1 MAGMASV
8 NESVRYEPE
17 ESPPPLVALGAGF
30 QAALVILAPVALTV
44 VIVVRIAEESDS
56 YLAWGV
62 FAALLVSGATTVLQ
76 AARLGRIGAGHVLMM
91 GTSGAFIAVCVAA
104 LVTAGPATM
113 ASLIVV
119 SSLFQFAMAARLSL
133 LRRIF
138 TPVVS
143 GTVIM
148 LIAATVFPIIF
159 GMLTDVPEGSSSTAA
174 PIVTIA
180 TLVTV
185 LVLVLRAPPKWRLW
199 SPIIGIVV
207 GCAVAAPF
215 GLYDAQA
222 ILDAPWV
229 GVPLG
234 AWPGFDLSPGPEFWG
249 LLPAFIIVTL
259 VGAIETIGDGVAIQ
273 RVSRRKPQATDFR
286 VVQGALNA
294 DGMGNLLSGLAGT
307 LPNTTYSSSIALAEV
322 TGIGARRVGVVI
334 GVIIAAVAF
343 LPKVAAVLI
352 AIPSPVAAAYITVL
366 LGLLFVQG
374 MKIVI
379 QDGVDHR
386 KAAVAGVAFWVG
398 TGFQNQWIFADRL
411 GDGFLSVLLG
421 NGMTS
426 GALVAI
432 IMMLFMELTS
442 ARRRR
447 LAGGVGYREPAAVG
461 RVPARHRGESRVER
475 RLDRAACPCGRGD
488 AVEPAGGGRRQA
500 GRLGGAAAGG
510 DRAGR
515 PCRGRVGVRDGLG
528 GREPGGPPCVHGRDA
543 GYRGRAG
550 DIVPAAAAL
559 RLVGAAPEVSRRGH
573 RHGER
578 RGVAGVG
585 GAPRPIHPHP
595 PRKRVDLSQGARW
608 PKGTPCGCPC
618 TRRGSCLR
626 RNDGPLPRHAHTH
639 AQRREGL

>member
-1 MAGMASV
+1 MSVMASV
-8 NESVRYEPE
+8 NENVRYEPD
-17 ESPPPLVALGAGF
+17 ESPPPLIALGAGL

-62 FAALLVSGATTVLQ
+62 FAALVVSGVTTVLQ
-76 AARLGRIGAGHVLMM
+76 AARLRRIGAGHVLMM

-148 LIAATVFPIIF
+148 LIAATVMPIVF
-159 GMLTDVPEGSSSTAA
+159 GMLTDVPEGTSSTAA
-174 PIVTIA
+174 IVTTLA

-185 LVLVLRAPPKWRLW
+185 LVLVLRAPPAWRLW
-199 SPIIGIVV
+199 SPIIGIAV
-207 GCAVAAPF
+207 GCAVAAPL
-215 GLYDAQA
+215 GVYDAQG
-222 ILDAPWV
+222 ILDAAWV

-249 LLPAFIIVTL
+249 LLPAFVIVTL

-273 RVSRRKPQATDFR
+273 RVSRRTPRATDFR

-294 DGMGNLLSGLAGT
+294 DGMGNLLSGIAGT

-322 TGIGARRVGVVI
+322 TGIAARRVGIII
-334 GVIIAAVAF
+334 GVIIGALAF

-398 TGFQNQWIFADRL
+398 TGFQNQWIFADQL

-426 GALVAI
+426 GALVAV

-447 LAGGVGYREPAAVG
+447 LQMALNT
-461 RVPARHRGESRVER
+461 ESLPQ
-475 RLDRAACPCGRGD
+475 LD
-488 AVEPAGGGRRQA
+488 EF
-500 GRLGGAAAGG
+500 L
-510 DRAGR
+510 
-515 PCRGRVGVRDGLG
+515 
-528 GREPGGPPCVHGRDA
+528 
-543 GYRGRAG
+543 
-550 DIVPAAAAL
+550 
-559 RLVGAAPEVSRRGH
+559 
-573 RHGER
+573 
-578 RGVAGVG
+578 RGVAARAGWNDASTERLVLVG
-585 GAPRPIHPHP
+585 EETVSSLLAEDDDRLE
-595 PRKRVDLSQGARW
+595 RTGARRLVVTARGDHAKAELEFVTGSEGENLEDRLAYMGEM
-608 PKGTPCGCPC
+608 PDIADGREISFRLLRHYASSVRHQKYHGEDIGTVSVA
-618 TRRGSCLR
+618 GS
-626 RNDGPLPRHAHTH
+626 G
-639 AQRREGL
+639 

>member
-1 MAGMASV
+1 METV
-8 NESVRYEPE
+8 NENVRYEPD
-17 ESPPPLVALGAGF
+17 ESPPPLIALGAGL

-148 LIAATVFPIIF
+148 LIAATVMPIVF
-159 GMLTDVPEGSSSTAA
+159 GMLTDVPEDASPTAA
-174 PIVTIA
+174 VVTTLA
-180 TLVTV
+180 TLITV
-185 LVLVLRAPPKWRLW
+185 LVLVLRAPPRWRLW
-199 SPIIGIVV
+199 SPIIGIAV

-215 GLYDAQA
+215 GLYDAQGVV
-222 ILDAPWV
+222 DAAWV

-234 AWPGFDLSPGPEFWG
+234 AWPGFDLSPGAEFWA

-273 RVSRRKPQATDFR
+273 RVSRRRPQATDFR

-322 TGIGARRVGVVI
+322 TGIGAKRVGIVI
-334 GVIIAAVAF
+334 GVIIAVIAF
-343 LPKVAAVLI
+343 LPKVAALLI

-398 TGFQNQWIFADRL
+398 TGFQNQWIFADQL

-426 GALVAI
+426 GALVAV

-447 LAGGVGYREPAAVG
+447 LRVALATESLPQLDEFLRGIAARARWNDASTERLVLVGEETLSSLLAEDGERPEGAGARRLVVTARVDHARAELEFVTGSEGENLEDRLAYMGEMPDIADEREISFRLLRHYASSVRHQKYHGEDIVTVSVAGSAGGSA
-461 RVPARHRGESRVER
+461 
-475 RLDRAACPCGRGD
+475 
-488 AVEPAGGGRRQA
+488 
-500 GRLGGAAAGG
+500 
-510 DRAGR
+510 
-515 PCRGRVGVRDGLG
+515 
-528 GREPGGPPCVHGRDA
+528 
-543 GYRGRAG
+543 
-550 DIVPAAAAL
+550 
-559 RLVGAAPEVSRRGH
+559 
-573 RHGER
+573 
-578 RGVAGVG
+578 
-585 GAPRPIHPHP
+585 
-595 PRKRVDLSQGARW
+595 
-608 PKGTPCGCPC
+608 
-618 TRRGSCLR
+618 
-626 RNDGPLPRHAHTH
+626 
-639 AQRREGL
+639 